1 MMDKII
7 NIAMDGPVGA
17 GKSSIARAVA
27 DRLNILHLD
36 TGAMYR
42 AVGLTAISRGVSV
55 NDEEAVSALCK
66 EISLTVE
73 HHADGQH
80 TLVNGRDVTGS
91 LRTEE
96 VSMAASRVATY
107 PGVRAEMVAIQQRL
121 AKTTSMLVDGR
132 DIGTRVLPDA
142 TIKIFLTAQAEER
155 ARRRYVQLQE
165 AGASD
170 TFEQVLEDLR
180 RRDDQDMNR
189 KTDPLRVAEDAVV
202 VDSTDCTF
210 EQTVER
216 ILMLVEERI
225 REKE

>member
-1 MMDKII
+1 
-7 NIAMDGPVGA
+7 
-17 GKSSIARAVA
+17 
-27 DRLNILHLD
+27 
-36 TGAMYR
+36 
-42 AVGLTAISRGVSV
+42 
-55 NDEEAVSALCK
+55 
-66 EISLTVE
+66 
-73 HHADGQH
+73 
-80 TLVNGRDVTGS
+80 
-91 LRTEE
+91 
-96 VSMAASRVATY
+96 
-107 PGVRAEMVAIQQRL
+107 MVAIQQRL